1 LANELKD
8 KLQKMRKE
16 LEQKEKRIIELTKI
30 NVDCNTHLNSEK
42 SSNTIGPNNISIE
55 AMKLVE
61 YSDMNKV
68 TKKLKDSI

>member
-1 LANELKD
+1 
-8 KLQKMRKE
+8 MRKE

-30 NVDCNTHLNSEK
+30 NVDCNINLNSEK